1 MIKRLILAYQSVLAS
16 MFYITFLIKSP
27 EVVHI
32 INKITQNRQLYEEL
46 HKAIIRK
53 FEKGII
59 HSSFMDNIW
68 GAGIADI
75 QLISKINE
83 EIHFSLCV
91 TNIFSKYSWI
101 SLKDKKSI
109 ATTIAFQKMVD

>member
-1 MIKRLILAYQSVLAS
+1 MAYQSGLAS
-16 MFYITFLIKSP
+16 MFYIIFLIKSP

-32 INKITQNRQLYEEL
+32 INKIIPNRQLCEEL

-68 GAGIADI
+68 GPGIADI

-83 EIHFSLCV
+83 EIHFLLCV
-91 TNIFSKYSWI
+91 TNIFSK
-101 SLKDKKSI
+101 
-109 ATTIAFQKMVD
+109 

>member
-1 MIKRLILAYQSVLAS
+1 MAYQSGLAS
-16 MFYITFLIKSP
+16 MFYIIFLIKSP

-32 INKITQNRQLYEEL
+32 INKIIPNRQLCEEL

-68 GAGIADI
+68 GPGIADI

-83 EIHFSLCV
+83 EIHFLLCV

-101 SLKDKKSI
+101 SLKDKKGI

>member
-1 MIKRLILAYQSVLAS
+1 MHIK
-16 MFYITFLIKSP
+16 
-27 EVVHI
+27 
-32 INKITQNRQLYEEL
+32 NKIIPNRQLSEEL

-109 ATTIAFQKMVD
+109 STTIAFQKMVD